1 MLNERSAVAVD
12 TGIQANMFSIK
23 KIPGYIY
30 RSLLVEFRVACRSF
44 GGFSS
49 ILPAISGSQHETHLL
64 L

>member
-12 TGIQANMFSIK
+12 TGIQANMFIIR
-23 KIPGYIY
+23 KIPEY